1 MRRTCVVITVL
12 GLAVIAGW
20 MVGACAG
27 QTAATPAPPS
37 PAGPGSAGGAGVSN
51 LSEPIGRVTELP
63 PVNWPTPAMFIP
75 GVYRCACECEPTPT
89 PTPEPP
95 PTVTLTI
102 WDCTGQ
108 ITNTLWLTTT
118 FGDVRWSPGSLAELR
133 CSIGPSVLVAHAQ
146 DADGQPVANATVV
159 LYWPDAPWLPP
170 ELQSCALDRGVY
182 GPTNL
187 NGDIGFGLGPGSY
200 YFPPSGGPHVMW
212 VAGSPSCL
220 AGLGM
225 LGGTEHQHLDST
237 WQVSAGMV
245 ESVGDDWGYSTGA
258 VMYEM
263 TIEGRRMWVIRMP

>member
-1 MRRTCVVITVL
+1 MKALRGYAAAGAVML
-12 GLAVIAGW
+12 LLALAGC
-20 MVGACAG
+20 GAG
-27 QTAATPAPPS
+27 MPQPS
-37 PAGPGSAGGAGVSN
+37 PIYPSPSAAM
-51 LSEPIGRVTELP
+51 TELP
-63 PVNWPTPAMFIP
+63 PVNWATPAVFIP
-75 GVYRCACECEPTPT
+75 EVYRCACDCEPTPT
-89 PTPEPP
+89 PTPTPEPTP
-95 PTVTLTI
+95 AVTLTI

-108 ITNTLWLTTT
+108 VTDTHWVTTT
-118 FGDVRWSPGSLAELR
+118 FGDVCWSDGSLAELR
-133 CSIGPSVLVAHAQ
+133 CSIGPSVLMVHTQ
-146 DADGQPVANATVV
+146 DEAGQPVANATVV
-159 LYWPDAPWLPP
+159 LHWPDAPFLPP

-237 WQVSAGMV
+237 WQISAGMV